1 MGLRDLIHRLIA
13 PAEKAV
19 DRAEY
24 GMVEAI
30 QHAEERV
37 DEATGGRYY
46 DAAERLDEESEDLL
60 DRIGVNEPPHDGE
73 PDDRG
78 EQPAAG

>member
-1 MGLRDLIHRLIA
+1 MGLRDFFHRLLR
-13 PAEKAV
+13 PAEEAV
-19 DRAEY
+19 ERAEY
-24 GMVEAI
+24 GMVEAV

-46 DAAERLDEESEDLL
+46 DAADRLDEGSEDLL
-60 DRIGVNEPPHDGE
+60 DRIGVNEPPHDGD

-78 EQPAAG
+78 D